1 MSVNRVVCP
10 ECKGRLELDSR
21 LEVGEEVTCS
31 RCGTDWKVVRR
42 APLVLDRVDEELE
55 FAGAKRW
62 VMRDVRAQKTPARQ
76 FWPME

>member
-1 MSVNRVVCP
+1 MSMNRVVCP
-10 ECKGRLELDSR
+10 ECKGKLELDSR

-42 APLVLDRVDEELE
+42 APLVLDRVDEELVA
-55 FAGAKRW
+55 AGAKRW

-76 FWPME
+76 DWPDV